1 MKMIVPQKI
10 MIWPIIEEIYKGSI
24 DLFDIKLIV
33 SPEELA
39 TWTVSPEEL
48 ATWTFVVG
56 SQYYVKNIFC

>member
-39 TWTVSPEEL
+39 TWT
-48 ATWTFVVG
+48 FVVG